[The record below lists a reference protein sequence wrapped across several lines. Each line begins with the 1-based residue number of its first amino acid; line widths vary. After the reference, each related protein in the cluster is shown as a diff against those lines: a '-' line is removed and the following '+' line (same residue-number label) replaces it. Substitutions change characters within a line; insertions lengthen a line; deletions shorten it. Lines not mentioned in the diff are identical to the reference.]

1 MRLAPVDVY
10 TQGATTAVGARL
22 WLLGVRGRHAAVAR
36 SYFAPAWAS
45 VYFAEFIRQE
55 KFMRILLTSAIAL
68 TAMLAAGCDKPKSPD
83 AVAHDVAAA
92 EQKASTE
99 VSNSEKDAS
108 KDIGSAADKVGDKLT
123 DLNNVAAKD
132 AEKVDIAKA
141 DGDRKV
147 ALARCSALGGD
158 AQTKCRDEAE
168 ADYSAAKANAKA
180 DAVAAKQ

>member
-1 MRLAPVDVY
+1 
-10 TQGATTAVGARL
+10 
-22 WLLGVRGRHAAVAR
+22 
-36 SYFAPAWAS
+36 
-45 VYFAEFIRQE
+45 
-55 KFMRILLTSAIAL
+55 MRILMTSAMAL
-68 TAMLAAGCDKPKSPD
+68 CAVLAAGCDKPKSPD

-108 KDIGSAADKVGDKLT
+108 KDIGNAADKVGDKLT

-132 AEKVDIAKA
+132 AQNIAFAKA

-147 ALARCSALGGD
+147 ALAQCSALAGD
-158 AQTKCRDEAE
+158 AQKKCKDEAD
-168 ADYSAAKANAKA
+168 ADYNAAKANAKA